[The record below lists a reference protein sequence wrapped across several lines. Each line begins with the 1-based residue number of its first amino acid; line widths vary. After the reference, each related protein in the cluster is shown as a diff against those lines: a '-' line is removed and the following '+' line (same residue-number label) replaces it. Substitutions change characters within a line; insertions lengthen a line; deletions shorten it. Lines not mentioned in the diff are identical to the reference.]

1 MKLLKRLSIIVLSF
15 LLIIAIGV
23 AILPLFFKDK
33 ITAVAKRE
41 INNAINAKADFADV
55 SLSFIKNFPNLRLG
69 LKDFTLEGI
78 DEFEG
83 ISLAKVSSFDL
94 VLDLFSIMSGQ
105 DAIQLKSIHLEKPD
119 LQIIVLK
126 DGTANYNIAK
136 SSDQESAST
145 TSGSADFNIALNRYS
160 IKDASLIY
168 HDKSTNTFVN
178 IEDLDHEGSGRFTL
192 SNYDLDTKSDLNGFT
207 VRQGGITY
215 LDEAQAHLDA
225 VLNID
230 QSTNTYTLKD
240 NALKINDLIINT
252 DGYVQLL
259 PEDQIEMKLKVNTP
273 QNNFKNLL
281 SMVPNAYIEG
291 YEAVK
296 ATGQFM
302 LQALVNGTY
311 DAANNKYPTFQ
322 IGLQVENGNVQYP
335 DLPLGVSDIHTDIF
349 VNSPSSS
356 LNNMLI
362 DAQTLRLKVGNNPI
376 AGRFKLTHI
385 LTDPNAE
392 GQIKGVLNLAD
403 LARAYPIEGMKEM
416 SGIID
421 ADVDFLTSM
430 SAIEKEQYDAV
441 IMQGAIKGKDI
452 VYHSEEY
459 PKISVKEVESR
470 FTPESLVIGNFSSQ
484 LGKSDLTASG
494 NIDNFLAYFAPDK
507 TMKGSLKVRSSLFDA
522 NEWYQPSQ
530 AYESAAIAAE
540 ISEEHETIPTKIF
553 DRFDFTIDAEL
564 DNILF
569 ETYEIKDNVV
579 RGQITPNSLK
589 VDYLS
594 GKIKDTDYSA
604 AGVINDVFDYLFE
617 DGVLTGAVT
626 VNSSYVNL
634 NQFMVSTGASEE
646 AASGSGSEYTIDAI
660 LVPPDINVSMD
671 ANVGRVLYDKIE
683 LSNISG
689 NMLVENRTV
698 VLNDVKAN
706 GLGGD
711 IRMSGTYDTKD
722 RNQPSFNIK
731 YDMQQLDFQK
741 SFNALNTFQTIA
753 PVARFINGTF
763 SSSLIMDGVIGKDLM
778 PDFASLNAKGFLE
791 TINGIV
797 DGFKPLQVIGN
808 SLDIQ
813 ELKNKVVIAKTKNWV
828 EIKDGSIELKEFDYN
843 VEDIAMKISGKHSI
857 SQEIDYMVK
866 ASVPRSKL
874 GNGAVGNAAAQG
886 IGLLQEQ
893 AQKLGVSIN
902 NAEIINLGIQLT
914 GSITDPKIK
923 VNFLGADGETTI
935 AQAAKD
941 ELKKQVDERV
951 AEQKEVLNAKKE
963 EVKDSVKA
971 VADQKVEAAKEE
983 AKQKA
988 KDILK
993 DKVGTPLGTA
1003 IDSTVLGGAIDTAT
1017 ASKVDDI
1024 KKELEK
1030 FNPFKKKKK
1039 KN

>member
-15 LLIIAIGV
+15 LLIIAVGV
-23 AILPLFFKDK
+23 AILPIFFKDK
-33 ITAVAKRE
+33 ITATAKRE

-55 SLSFIKNFPNLRLG
+55 SLSFLKNFPNLRLG
-69 LKDFTLEGI
+69 LKDFTLEGV
-78 DEFEG
+78 DEFAG

-94 VLDLFSIMSGQ
+94 VLDLFSIISGQ
-105 DAIQLKSIHLEKPD
+105 DAIQLKSIHLEKPA

-136 SSDQESAST
+136 SSDQEPAST
-145 TSGSADFNIALNRYS
+145 TSGGTDFNIALKRYS

-178 IEDLDHEGSGRFTL
+178 IEDLDHEGSGQFTL
-192 SNYDLDTKSDLNGFT
+192 SRYDLDTKSDLTGFT

-215 LDEAQAHLDA
+215 LDKAQSHLDA
-225 VLNID
+225 VFNID

-252 DGYVQLL
+252 DGYVKLL
-259 PEDQIEMKLKVNTP
+259 PEEKIELKLQVNTP
-273 QNNFKNLL
+273 QNNFKHLL

-296 ATGQFM
+296 ASGQFM

-311 DAANNKYPTFQ
+311 DAAKNKYPTFQ
-322 IGLQVENGNVQYP
+322 VGMQVENGNVQYP
-335 DLPLGVSDIHTDIF
+335 DLPLGISDINTDIF

-362 DAQTLRLKVGNNPI
+362 DAQTLSLKIGNNPI
-376 AGRFKLTHI
+376 AGSFKLTHI

-403 LARAYPIEGMKEM
+403 LSRAYPMEGIKEM
-416 SGIID
+416 SGMIN

-430 SAIEKEQYDAV
+430 SSIEKEKYDDV
-441 IMQGAIKGKDI
+441 IMQGAITGKNI
-452 VYHSEEY
+452 VYHSDNY
-459 PKISVKEVESR
+459 PKITIADVESQ
-470 FTPESLVIGNFSSQ
+470 FTPQSLVIGNFSSQ

-494 NIDNFLAYFAPDK
+494 KIDNFLAYFSPER

-522 NEWYQPSQ
+522 NEWYQPSE
-530 AYESAAIAAE
+530 AYESAAISAE
-540 ISEEHETIPTKIF
+540 ISEEHEAVPVKVF
-553 DRFDFTIDAEL
+553 DRFDFAIDAGL
-564 DNILF
+564 NKIIFD
-569 ETYEIKDNVV
+569 TYEIRDNVV
-579 RGQITPNSLK
+579 QGQITPNSLK
-589 VDYLS
+589 IDYVS
-594 GKIKDTDYSA
+594 GKIKDTDYA
-604 AGVINDVFDYLFE
+604 ATGVINNVFDYLFE
-617 DGVLTGAVT
+617 DGVLTGAVA
-626 VNSSYVNL
+626 VNSNYINL
-634 NQFMVSTGASEE
+634 NQFMVSTGESEGSS
-646 AASGSGSEYTIDAI
+646 SGAGYTIDAI
-660 LVPPDINVSMD
+660 LVPPDINLSMD
-671 ANVGRVLYDKIE
+671 ADVGRVLYDKIE

-689 NMLVENRTV
+689 NMLVDDRTV
-698 VLNDVKAN
+698 VLNDVQAN

-711 IRMSGTYDTKD
+711 IQMSGTYDTRD
-722 RNQPSFNIK
+722 RNKPSFNIK

-741 SFNALNTFQTIA
+741 SFNALNTFQAIA
-753 PVARFINGTF
+753 PVAKFINGSF

-797 DGFKPLQVIGN
+797 EGFKPLQVIGN
-808 SLDIQ
+808 TLDVQ
-813 ELKNKVVIAKTKNWV
+813 ELKNSVVLAKTKNWV
-828 EIKDGSIELKEFDYN
+828 EIKDGSVELKEFDYN

-857 SQEIDYMVK
+857 SQEINYLVK
-866 ASVPRSKL
+866 ASIPRSKL
-874 GNGAVGNAAAQG
+874 GNGTIGNAASKG

-914 GSITDPKIK
+914 GSITNPKIK
-923 VNFLGADGETTI
+923 VNFLGADGESSI
-935 AQAAKD
+935 AEAAKD
-941 ELKKQVDERV
+941 ELKKQVDEQL
-951 AEQKEVLNAKKE
+951 AEQKEVLNTKKE
-963 EVKDSVKA
+963 EVIDSVRT
-971 VADQKVEAAKEE
+971 VADEKVDAVKEE
-983 AKQKA
+983 VKQKA
-988 KDILK
+988 KDVLK
-993 DKVGTPLGTA
+993 DKVGGPLGTA
-1003 IDSTVLGGAIDTAT
+1003 IDSTILGSAIDTAT